1 MTKQEAIEYLEDYI
15 APPRIGSK
23 FVGNGLMES
32 VKIAIECI
40 EKCIEHE
47 ETFEWCTDCKEYDQ
61 ENHCCYRW
69 SKRIRETAKENE
81 EFYTEKMDKIKF
93 ICNCELG
100 DRQEICDKIL
110 AVIDGSDNE

>member
-40 EKCIEHE
+40 EKQIP
-47 ETFEWCTDCKEYDQ
+47 KAY
-61 ENHCCYRW
+61 
-69 SKRIRETAKENE
+69 K
-81 EFYTEKMDKIKF
+81 
-93 ICNCELG
+93 G
-100 DRQEICDKIL
+100 D
-110 AVIDGSDNE
+110 DNE